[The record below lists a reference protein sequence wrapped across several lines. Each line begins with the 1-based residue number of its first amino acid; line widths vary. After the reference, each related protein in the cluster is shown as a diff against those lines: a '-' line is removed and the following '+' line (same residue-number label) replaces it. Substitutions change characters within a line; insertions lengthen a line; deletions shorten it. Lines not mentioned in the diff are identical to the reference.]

1 MWNTAVN
8 VNAWLVIT
16 VCNEARGGEEDG
28 ERRREKVERK
38 IGGRGLRGLTHDI
51 VTALQRKKLH
61 LAKTAHRVKSITD
74 THGKTD
80 S

>member
-8 VNAWLVIT
+8 VNAWLVIA
-16 VCNEARGGEEDG
+16 VCNKARGGEEDG
-28 ERRREKVERK
+28 ERREKVEKK
-38 IGGRGLRGLTHDI
+38 IGGRGLWGLTYDI
-51 VTALQRKKLH
+51 ATASQRRKLH
-61 LAKTAHRVKSITD
+61 LAKMARRVKSITD